1 MVKQVGQDIIIII
14 KDKMLMSARPI
25 LKDDSS
31 IYNNIVLKKSDR
43 NMYFQS
49 HVLSLEKTKKESEI
63 DEESINK
70 S

>member
-1 MVKQVGQDIIIII
+1 MVKNVDQDIVIIM
-14 KDKMLMSARPI
+14 KDKKLMSARPI

-49 HVLSLEKTKKESEI
+49 HVLSLEQTKKEREI
-63 DEESINK
+63 DEESIN
-70 S
+70 

>member
-1 MVKQVGQDIIIII
+1 MVKQVGQDIVIII

-49 HVLSLEKTKKESEI
+49 HVLSLEQTKKESEI

>member
-49 HVLSLEKTKKESEI
+49 HVLSLEQTKKESEI

>member
-1 MVKQVGQDIIIII
+1 MVKHVDQDIVIIM
-14 KDKMLMSARPI
+14 KDKKLMSARPI

-49 HVLSLEKTKKESEI
+49 HVLSLEQTKKEREI
-63 DEESINK
+63 DEESIN
-70 S
+70 